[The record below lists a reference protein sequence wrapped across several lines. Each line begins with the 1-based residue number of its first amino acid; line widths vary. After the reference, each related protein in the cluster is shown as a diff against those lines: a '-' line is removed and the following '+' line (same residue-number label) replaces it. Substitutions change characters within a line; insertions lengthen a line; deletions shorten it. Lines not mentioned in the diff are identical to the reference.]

1 MGGIPSLN
9 GKSAK
14 LFQEKL
20 YPKGL
25 KWCLAEL
32 GGNPS
37 PKRKKST
44 K

>member
-25 KWCLAEL
+25 KMVLSGI
-32 GGNPS
+32 GG
-37 PKRKKST
+37 
-44 K
+44 